1 MSLTAVPGIDRGERI
16 SVEEMQE
23 EKTLVQ
29 LKGGT
34 REDERE
40 MSRMGK
46 TQELRV
52 RSAPSGYACPAD

>member
-1 MSLTAVPGIDRGERI
+1 MSLTAIRDIILEERT

-34 REDERE
+34 REDE
-40 MSRMGK
+40 
-46 TQELRV
+46 V
-52 RSAPSGYACPAD
+52 RTCH